1 MQLSKRLDAV
11 VKLAGKCSCV
21 ADVGTDHGYI
31 PIYMVQNQ
39 LAQSAIAMD
48 VNKGPLERA
57 DSNIRAY
64 RMKEKIQTRLSD
76 GVAALREKEADT
88 VIIAGMGGL
97 LTIRILEAGEKVL
110 KSVKTLVLQPQSE
123 IGLVRKYLAEHGYQI
138 TAEDMVLDEG
148 KYYPMMRAEH
158 GTKEKWNAQE
168 YEFGKYLIQDKNP
181 VLMEF
186 LKKEEKLCQEILSS
200 IKGKQGEHIERRR
213 TEVEERQ
220 RLISLTKEQMI

>member
-1 MQLSKRLDAV
+1 
-11 VKLAGKCSCV
+11 
-21 ADVGTDHGYI
+21 
-31 PIYMVQNQ
+31 MVQNQ

-158 GTKEKWNAQE
+158 GTKDKWNAQE

-200 IKGKQGEHIERRR
+200 IKGKQGEHIERRQ